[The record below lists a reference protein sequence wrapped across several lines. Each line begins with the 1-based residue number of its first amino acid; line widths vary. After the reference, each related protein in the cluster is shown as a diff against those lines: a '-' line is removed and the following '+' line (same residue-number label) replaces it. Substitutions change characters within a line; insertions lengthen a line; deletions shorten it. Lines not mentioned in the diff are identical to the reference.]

1 MSAIEDLLSAIKSGE
16 QGRVREILHADPAL
30 ADGRAPGGET
40 PLLIAIYYG
49 AKEIVALLLEH
60 GARPDPSEAAAL
72 GDVRRLRELL
82 EEQPDLMHAHS
93 HDGWTPLHLAAHF
106 GQVEAIDWL
115 LRRGAP
121 VGARSANDLAN
132 TPLHAAA
139 AGRRRRVVEILLEA
153 GADPNA
159 PDSGGFTGLHL
170 AAQNGD
176 LDMAQALLRFGAQ
189 VGVRSEDGRT
199 PLALASQE
207 GHHPVVNLL
216 RRHGA
221 TE

>member
-1 MSAIEDLLSAIKSGE
+1 MSAIEDLLSAVKSGE
-16 QGRVREILHADPAL
+16 QGRVRETLHADPTL

-60 GARPDPSEAAAL
+60 GARPDPFEAAAL

-139 AGRRRRVVEILLEA
+139 AGRRRRAVEILLEA

-159 PDSGGFTGLHL
+159 SDSGGYTGLHL
-170 AAQNGD
+170 AVQIGD
-176 LDMAQALLRFGAQ
+176 LDMARAMLDAGAQ
-189 VGVRSEDGRT
+189 VEVKSGEGKT
-199 PLALASQE
+199 PLALAAQE
-207 GHHPVVNLL
+207 GHGPMLDLL
-216 RRHGA
+216 HEHGA
-221 TE
+221 TA